1 MNDAG
6 DWRWRGGEREKC
18 RRSDKVK
25 LTAHEL
31 HAKGRGGG
39 RHDETRYSRS
49 HNYTSLLPS
58 HNHPIEV
65 VPASGLSVYE
75 AVQKLK
81 PLTKSQIP
89 DCWERICGIKERDF
103 SQM

>member
-1 MNDAG
+1 
-6 DWRWRGGEREKC
+6 
-18 RRSDKVK
+18 
-25 LTAHEL
+25 
-31 HAKGRGGG
+31 
-39 RHDETRYSRS
+39 
-49 HNYTSLLPS
+49 
-58 HNHPIEV
+58 V

-103 SQM
+103 SQMYLALENVNAILKHVDGVHRLLACVLFEKDQELHAYVAASG